1 MCVFPRVRKN
11 WDALSLGALGKRQGR
26 AAGMRHSWHRGSCRT
41 AAGPWGNPRLE
52 LLNPACLP
60 HSSITESNFGW
71 KKEKKKKLHKNHAKR
86 LECRLRWGECSG
98 NCSVCCYSSTVHKPP
113 MDKHFSALKHW
124 GMAKHFPSEEF
135 KGLTN
140 PTKNSNIIVFPTG
153 ILANLVKS
161 LQSDFGINCIL
172 ISSIDNVISVGN

>member
-1 MCVFPRVRKN
+1 MCVPKSEEELGCSFLGSPGKKAGQGSRNAAQLAPRLVQN
-11 WDALSLGALGKRQGR
+11 CSWTLGKP
-26 AAGMRHSWHRGSCRT
+26 T
-41 AAGPWGNPRLE
+41 PWTPQ
-52 LLNPACLP
+52 PCLP
-60 HSSITESNFGW
+60 PPLLHHRIKFRVEKG
-71 KKEKKKKLHKNHAKR
+71 KKKKLHKNHAKR

-140 PTKNSNIIVFPTG
+140 PTRNSNIIVFPTG

>member
-1 MCVFPRVRKN
+1 MLFPWEPWEKGRAGQQECGTVGTEARAELQL
-11 WDALSLGALGKRQGR
+11 DLGETHALNSSTLPASPTPPSQNQISGGKR
-26 AAGMRHSWHRGSCRT
+26 
-41 AAGPWGNPRLE
+41 
-52 LLNPACLP
+52 
-60 HSSITESNFGW
+60 
-71 KKEKKKKLHKNHAKR
+71 KKKLHKNHAKR

-172 ISSIDNVISVGN
+172 ISSIDNVISVRN